1 MTPCTLHCLISA
13 KAVEKN
19 LNKNAVSKSD
29 NGGSFQH
36 SPSFILYPFIH
47 LGSKDCQNLGYPA
60 PLDQNR
66 LMDKLRMLTP
76 TSDFINQHPSQQIL
90 WVIPI
95 PTKFWQQLWVICS
108 FAVTATSSC
117 LCHLQS
123 KMASGVLL
131 HIWAVSIE
139 RHAGQISLSRNAGD
153 QRNLKCKQFFK
164 CWNICIYLMRCLET
178 GTQV

>member
-76 TSDFINQHPSQQIL
+76 HIRLYKPASQSTNSLGDSHPYQIL
-90 WVIPI
+90 ATTVGDLFFRCYRHFLLPLPSTVKDGVWCP
-95 PTKFWQQLWVICS
+95 
-108 FAVTATSSC
+108 FAYLGCQYRKTCRSNISEQKRWGSKELEVQAVFQM
-117 LCHLQS
+117 LEYLHLLNEMS
-123 KMASGVLL
+123 
-131 HIWAVSIE
+131 
-139 RHAGQISLSRNAGD
+139 
-153 QRNLKCKQFFK
+153 
-164 CWNICIYLMRCLET
+164 
-178 GTQV
+178 